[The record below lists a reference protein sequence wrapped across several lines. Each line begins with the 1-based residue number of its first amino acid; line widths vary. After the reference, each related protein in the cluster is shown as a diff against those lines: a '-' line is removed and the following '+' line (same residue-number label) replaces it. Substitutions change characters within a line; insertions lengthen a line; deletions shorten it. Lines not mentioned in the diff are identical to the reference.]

1 MRRKCR
7 HALVSALASILSVLV
22 LPMADTAQLIDWTS
36 INPYH
41 LIAQNFARI
50 ATRVMVGPELCEGRW
65 LTLSRDYINS
75 VTRAP
80 GVVRHKYPAW
90 LRWVAKYI
98 EPTVK
103 AVLKYRRE
111 GAELLRPVL
120 EARIAELDNTA
131 PQNGGGKERHER
143 QHEDAI
149 QWLIEEFRSRGKT
162 PTPDAVAQSIYVIM
176 TAAIDST
183 SSTALW
189 MLFDLL
195 EHPDARAEIR
205 EEILRVS
212 GGSPDFAW
220 TRQALGELRVLDSF
234 MRESLRVHSFTQ
246 STSANQFCLVLGRT
260 PRSWYV
266 LVLLTLLNSNRGAHG
281 R

>member
-1 MRRKCR
+1 MIRKCR
-7 HALVSALASILSVLV
+7 HPLVSALSFSLTVFV
-22 LPMADTAQLIDWTS
+22 LPTANTAQLIDWTS

-41 LIAQNFARI
+41 LIAQSFARI
-50 ATRVMVGPELCEGRW
+50 ATRVLVGPELCEGRW
-65 LTLSRDYINS
+65 LTLSRNYINS
-75 VTRAP
+75 VTKAP
-80 GVVRHKYPAW
+80 GVVRRKYPPW

-98 EPTVK
+98 EPSVH

-131 PQNGGGKERHER
+131 PQTMGGKERHER
-143 QHEDAI
+143 RHEDAI
-149 QWLIEEFRSRGKT
+149 QWLLEEFRARGKRL
-162 PTPDAVAQSIYVIM
+162 TPDTLAQSIYVIM

-195 EHPDARAEIR
+195 DHPDAMAEIR

-212 GGSPDFAW
+212 GGSADFVW

-246 STSANQFCLVLGRT
+246 STSANNLVPFWEELLALGMF
-260 PRSWYV
+260 Y
-266 LVLLTLLNSNRGAHG
+266 LLTLLSNRRAHG

>member
-1 MRRKCR
+1 M
-7 HALVSALASILSVLV
+7 
-22 LPMADTAQLIDWTS
+22 LPTANAAQLIDWTL
-36 INPYH
+36 INPRQ
-41 LIAQNFARI
+41 LIAQSFARI
-50 ATRVMVGPELCEGRW
+50 ATRVLVGPELCEGRW

-75 VTRAP
+75 VIKAP
-80 GVVRHKYPAW
+80 GVVRHKYPHW

-98 EPTVK
+98 EPSVH

-120 EARIAELDNTA
+120 EARIAELGNTA
-131 PQNGGGKERHER
+131 PQTGGGKERHER

-149 QWLIEEFRSRGKT
+149 QWLLEEFRARGKEL
-162 PTPDAVAQSIYVIM
+162 TPDALAQNIYVIM

-195 EHPDARAEIR
+195 DYPTAMADIRA
-205 EEILRVS
+205 EILRVS
-212 GGSPDFAW
+212 GGSAEFVW

-246 STSANQFCLVLGRT
+246 STSANILSNFGTNSSLLVFYA
-260 PRSWYV
+260 SC
-266 LVLLTLLNSNRGAHG
+266 
-281 R
+281 